1 MTNEQKI
8 KVAHWAGLALSG
20 WEDGSP
26 QFIGTEEQ
34 WELYTETLD
43 ELEGEE

>member
-1 MTNEQKI
+1 MTNTTRI
-8 KVAHWAGLALSG
+8 MIADICGLTLSG
-20 WEDGSP
+20 WEDNAP